1 MRLLIGFLGC
11 GYGGRGGRRGRREVE
26 MLGSGKRGER
36 ERERRERE
44 MCNHGGMT
52 VGQDIGCGRMKE
64 LRRMKI
70 GR

>member
-1 MRLLIGFLGC
+1 M
-11 GYGGRGGRRGRREVE
+11 GGEGAEGGEGKLRCWEVE
-26 MLGSGKRGER
+26 RGER

>member
-36 ERERRERE
+36 ERRERE
-44 MCNHGGMT
+44 MCNYGGMT